1 MSMYMWMCVCKRGHR
16 WQWAGPESKGWTYD
30 SGRFW
35 EEEGNPYYFAEW
47 IQTWNIVHYVSG
59 PQSFQHQGS
68 FHGIQFFLRWSGLD
82 GFRMIQAHYIY
93 FVLYYYYISSTSGD
107 QTLDP
112 GGWGHLH
119 YVENLKKMQNSR
131 VFLQRF
137 WVNWSSL
144 QHQIFLKVAQVI
156 VMWIQEW
163 ELLVEQIAFRV
174 SKKWDSFSRA
184 VISKRDL
191 GAWAGQTQRSFH
203 SPKDVTFI
211 LVKRARQLI
220 LCSWGMNWDVIAR
233 KHST

>member
-1 MSMYMWMCVCKRGHR
+1 MSSWKWSYYYTECFSAVVVSRSLDSDFTQPTDLFRTKTSVFFKIPQVVLMHSQSWESLTHMKTWLSIYLSMSMYMWMCVCKRGHR

-119 YVENLKKMQNSR
+119 YVENFKKMQNSR

-144 QHQIFLKVAQVI
+144 
-156 VMWIQEW
+156 
-163 ELLVEQIAFRV
+163 
-174 SKKWDSFSRA
+174 
-184 VISKRDL
+184 
-191 GAWAGQTQRSFH
+191 
-203 SPKDVTFI
+203 
-211 LVKRARQLI
+211 
-220 LCSWGMNWDVIAR
+220 
-233 KHST
+233 

>member
-1 MSMYMWMCVCKRGHR
+1 MSSWKWSYYYTEYFSAVVVNRSLDSDFTQPTDLFRTKTSVFFKIPQVVLMHSQSWESLTHMKTWLSIYLSMSMYMWMCVCKRGHR

-119 YVENLKKMQNSR
+119 YVENFKKMQNSR

-144 QHQIFLKVAQVI
+144 
-156 VMWIQEW
+156 
-163 ELLVEQIAFRV
+163 
-174 SKKWDSFSRA
+174 
-184 VISKRDL
+184 
-191 GAWAGQTQRSFH
+191 
-203 SPKDVTFI
+203 
-211 LVKRARQLI
+211 
-220 LCSWGMNWDVIAR
+220 
-233 KHST
+233 